1 LIVFAPRYDPATEG
15 NLAVALRILPEG
27 CRALLSEEATRA
39 GLLESLTAAGAPLLC
54 MSHGRPDQLL
64 GQHGETA
71 LSGMDAP
78 VLGQRPVFAFACH
91 TASELGEIASR
102 EGTFWWGYTGRVTAP
117 DSTEAVLPLFV
128 EIFAYIRDAFPGADS
143 AASCGDVLTRI
154 SELCHEAEVRVD
166 DLLDTGT
173 TLDVGS
179 IYLCLLQL
187 WQRLRVWLPGG
198 MEPLLHPEAPP
209 PALLI

>member
-27 CRALLSEEATRA
+27 CRALLS
-39 GLLESLTAAGAPLLC
+39 
-54 MSHGRPDQLL
+54 
-64 GQHGETA
+64 
-71 LSGMDAP
+71 
-78 VLGQRPVFAFACH
+78 
-91 TASELGEIASR
+91 SR